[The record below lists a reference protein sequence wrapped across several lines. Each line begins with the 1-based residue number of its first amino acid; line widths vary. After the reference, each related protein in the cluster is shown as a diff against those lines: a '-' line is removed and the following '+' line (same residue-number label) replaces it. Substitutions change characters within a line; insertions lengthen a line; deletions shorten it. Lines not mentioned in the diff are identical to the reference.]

1 MDSDEPHASEQDPKR
16 SMEHDPPRQT
26 PDMTTPRVIELP
38 RRLEPTSADTFL
50 SGCEVDLRPLA
61 VVLPLRGRDTVPGRR
76 PPHSRRGPRPTRPSG
91 DPGPGGDAA

>member
-1 MDSDEPHASEQDPKR
+1 
-16 SMEHDPPRQT
+16 
-26 PDMTTPRVIELP
+26 MTTPRVIELP

-50 SGCEVDLRPLA
+50 SGCEADLRPLA

-76 PPHSRRGPRPTRPSG
+76 PPHPRRGPRPTRPTG